1 MDDFVLLDKF
11 RDKLKQTQG
20 EIPPHIKKLIED
32 FVKTPEKSLVLV
44 RSKTKTRKKISQK
57 TDKNVTRKIVRNK
70 NYGTRKRKLRKSSGN
85 YTRKIKC

>member
-11 RDKLKQTQG
+11 RNKLKQTQG
-20 EIPPHIKKLIED
+20 EIPPDIKKLIED
-32 FVKTPEKSLVLV
+32 FVKTSEKSLVLV

-70 NYGTRKRKLRKSSGN
+70 NHGTRKRKLRKNSGN